1 MDTIYENGEW
11 TWRKPLEIIASLK
24 KRFAYSAGSLG
35 IEMEGG
41 NINLLQQR
49 SWVAQESI
57 KEPTPSLSRFDDFLQ
72 SYENYRTEGGR
83 PRTIISYKMWPTT
96 MQDQAFQGLRCAD
109 ETSFQSKGS
118 IDDEALILGYWMYHH
133 LNTVPVLTSW
143 LDAVDKLEY
152 NGKSQKSI
160 TQSLEASYVQVQWF
174 DMLRSWLH
182 LLLADEG
189 LHTLDIYL
197 ATALLKKC
205 GWFSS
210 EEQKNRIATMRKLTD
225 QNYEWAAAMVR
236 AEIYK
241 VEDGSRLIS
250 SESYTY

>member
-1 MDTIYENGEW
+1 VY
-11 TWRKPLEIIASLK
+11 
-24 KRFAYSAGSLG
+24 
-35 IEMEGG
+35 
-41 NINLLQQR
+41 
-49 SWVAQESI
+49 
-57 KEPTPSLSRFDDFLQ
+57 
-72 SYENYRTEGGR
+72 
-83 PRTIISYKMWPTT
+83 
-96 MQDQAFQGLRCAD
+96 
-109 ETSFQSKGS
+109 
-118 IDDEALILGYWMYHH
+118 
-133 LNTVPVLTSW
+133 
-143 LDAVDKLEY
+143 KLEY

-189 LHTLDIYL
+189 LHILDIYL

-210 EEQKNRIATMRKLTD
+210 DEQKNRIATTRKLTD

-241 VEDGSRLIS
+241 VEDGSRLITRGKMPGDS
-250 SESYTY
+250 VGMGFTATKVTPHLLSHSAFFLGLLDGNHPLLYRSRLGPSPLPTHNSVQ